1 MADEGLEAQD
11 SSIERGTR
19 EEIPPLT
26 PEQFIASPQFRRF
39 KKGMRRIMK
48 VSKSEL
54 DERIRLAKERSPRT
68 ENPNAP
74 GRKPREKHE

>member
-1 MADEGLEAQD
+1 MDERTETQSELPETRA
-11 SSIERGTR
+11 R

-26 PEQFIASPQFRRF
+26 PEQFRASPEFRRF

-54 DERIRLAKERSPRT
+54 DERIRLAKARSPRSD
-68 ENPNAP
+68 NPNAP
-74 GRKPREKHE
+74 GRRPKS

>member
-1 MADEGLEAQD
+1 MAEWSEAQ
-11 SSIERGTR
+11 SKISETKAR

-26 PEQFIASPQFRRF
+26 PEQFRASPQFRRF

-54 DERIRLAKERSPRT
+54 DERIRLAKERSARIR
-68 ENPNAP
+68 NRNAP
-74 GRKPREKHE
+74 GRKRQKGP